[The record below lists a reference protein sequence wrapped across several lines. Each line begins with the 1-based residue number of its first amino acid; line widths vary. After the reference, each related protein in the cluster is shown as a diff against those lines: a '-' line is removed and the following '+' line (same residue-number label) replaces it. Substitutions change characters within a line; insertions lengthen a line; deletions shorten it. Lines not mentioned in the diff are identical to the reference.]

1 MASVAQ
7 VLVWRPR
14 PGRLAD
20 FIKIAARADTML
32 RKFGATTRTLNNLV
46 AGDAAGT
53 ILYVIEC
60 ADMNAFGALQS
71 RMQTDKEWQAFLA
84 EINSDPN
91 PTADLAGSSLF
102 TEVAVG

>member
-14 PGRLAD
+14 PGRLSD
-20 FIKIAARADTML
+20 FIKLAARADQLL
-32 RKFGATTRTLNNLV
+32 RKFGATTRTLTNLV
-46 AGDAAGT
+46 AGDAAGSIT
-53 ILYVIEC
+53 YVIEC
-60 ADMNAFGALQS
+60 ADMTAFGALQS
-71 RMQTDKEWQAFLA
+71 RLQADAQWQAFLA

-91 PTADLAGSSLF
+91 PTADLAGSSLY